1 MKTFYAICCVPGAL
15 LPYGAFLP
23 WLLEHGMNLPLL
35 VQEAAS
41 TRVGAFAW
49 LDVLVAALVL
59 LGFIVAE
66 GRHLGMRHLWLPVAG
81 TCLVG
86 VSFGLPLFLWL
97 RERHRDLAGQ
107 PASLT
112 LT

>member
-1 MKTFYAICCVPGAL
+1 MKTFYALCCIPGFL
-15 LPYGAFLP
+15 LPYGAFIP
-23 WLLEHGMNLPLL
+23 WLLEHGLDVPLL

-41 TRVGAFAW
+41 TRIGAFAW

-66 GRHLGMRHLWLPVAG
+66 GRRLGMQRLWLPVAG

-97 RERHRDLAGQ
+97 RERHLEQAALN
-107 PASLT
+107 P
-112 LT
+112 

>member
-1 MKTFYAICCVPGAL
+1 MKSFYAFCCVPGAL
-15 LPYGAFLP
+15 LPYGAFVP
-23 WLLEHGMNLPLL
+23 WLLEHGVNVPLL

-59 LGFIVAE
+59 LGFILAE
-66 GRHLGMRHLWLPVAG
+66 GRRLRMQTLWLPVAG

-97 RERHRDLAGQ
+97 RERHLERAEKFATAPLR
-107 PASLT
+107 
-112 LT
+112 

>member
-1 MKTFYAICCVPGAL
+1 MKTFYALCCIPGLL
-15 LPYGAFLP
+15 LPWSLFIP
-23 WLLEHGMNLPLL
+23 WLLEHGLNTPLL

-66 GRHLGMRHLWLPVAG
+66 SRRLAMRAWWVPVAG

-97 RERHRDLAGQ
+97 RERHREQAAET
-107 PASLT
+107 PLT
-112 LT
+112 

>member
-1 MKTFYAICCVPGAL
+1 M
-15 LPYGAFLP
+15 
-23 WLLEHGMNLPLL
+23 
-35 VQEAAS
+35 QEAAS
-41 TRVGAFAW
+41 TRIGAFAW

-66 GRHLGMRHLWLPVAG
+66 GRRLAMRAWWLPVAG

-97 RERHRDLAGQ
+97 RERHREQAEET
-107 PASLT
+107 PLT
-112 LT
+112 